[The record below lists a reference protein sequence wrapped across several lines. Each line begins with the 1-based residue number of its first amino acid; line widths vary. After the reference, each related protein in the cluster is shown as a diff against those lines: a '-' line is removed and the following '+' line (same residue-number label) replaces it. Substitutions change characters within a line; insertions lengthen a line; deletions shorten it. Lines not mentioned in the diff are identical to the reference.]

1 MRQYRYIQKTEEI
14 KQIEKIICNQCGKE
28 IPVVDGQAQ
37 EGVFSVDY
45 TWGYFSEK
53 DGERH
58 SFELCEACYDA
69 MLKGFHIPAD
79 IEG

>member
-1 MRQYRYIQKTEEI
+1 MRQYQKETKEI
-14 KQIEKIICNQCGKE
+14 ENVQKIICNKCGKE
-28 IPVVDGQAQ
+28 IPVLNGREA
-37 EGVFSVDY
+37 EGVFHVEY

-58 SFELCEACYDA
+58 TFDLCEACYDA
-69 MLKGFHIPAD
+69 LLQSFEIPAE